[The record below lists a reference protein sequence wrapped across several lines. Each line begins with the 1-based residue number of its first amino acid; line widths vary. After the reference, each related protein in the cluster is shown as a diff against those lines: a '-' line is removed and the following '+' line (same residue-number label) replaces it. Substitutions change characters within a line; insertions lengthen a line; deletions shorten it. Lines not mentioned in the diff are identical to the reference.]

1 MRKKTGLL
9 LALLSLLAVMSCTD
23 VPFDHPLDAQGS
35 NFIGKNNPDLL
46 LDEDGNG
53 IPYFLEDDDGD
64 GIPNYKDP
72 DNDTIKPVITLT
84 GEMTV
89 YIKVKDPEKK
99 VELYSNIKSGYC
111 SAVDDIDGDITS
123 EIKVTHNISVFIPG
137 TYQMTYTVSDKA
149 FNAADP
155 VIRTFVVVPESVVDT
170 VGPVIALNGLAEMI
184 IEEGS
189 EYKESGAE
197 AFDIGDGQPCAVTIT
212 GEVNT
217 AVPGTYTITYT
228 AKDSKN
234 NQSSITRKVIV
245 RQKDIDDITPPVI
258 TLEPPDTMELDV
270 GEAFIEPG
278 YTAIDNID
286 GNITD
291 KVVVTNPVKV
301 DSVAVYRITY
311 TVIDEAGNFASKLR
325 YVKVGG
331 AEDSEPPVLTLN
343 PPDSMAIGV
352 GADFFDPGYTAVD
365 NIDGI
370 ITNQVKREPDT
381 IDTKVEGLYI
391 ITYTVSDAANNT
403 TTKTRKVLVS
413 KNVVLDQVPPV
424 ITLLGKN
431 PDTVTLGKT
440 WRDLGCTAT
449 DNVDGT
455 ITYDVKKEG
464 EVNTDVEGEYTIT
477 YSVSDKAGNKTV
489 VTRKV
494 IVTAVVSLFQK
505 YGVPSPD
512 PLPAVGN
519 AQYKNHTIEGDDVNP
534 DMLYT
539 VSTFTLNW
547 DPGQNKVYSFAL
559 NYGVSPY
566 YKNFEPEHN
575 FNSPEPKFTLEDSE
589 VDGLDG
595 EYYIVMQD
603 ENCIWVRTDGSFA
616 IIWEP

>member
-170 VGPVIALNGLAEMI
+170 VGPVISLNGLPEVTIYQGM
-184 IEEGS
+184 
-189 EYKESGAE
+189 EYNERGAE
-197 AFDIGDGQPCAVTIT
+197 AYDIGDGQPCAVTT
-212 GEVNT
+212 SGEVNT
-217 AVPGTYTITYT
+217 AVIGRYEITYT
-228 AKDSKN
+228 AVDSKGN
-234 NQSSITRKVIV
+234 VSSIKRTVVVQAVHEEDNI
-245 RQKDIDDITPPVI
+245 PPVI
-258 TLEPPDTMELDV
+258 TLNPPDSVFLEL
-270 GEAFIEPG
+270 GQAFVDPG
-278 YTAIDNID
+278 ATAIDNKD
-286 GNITD
+286 GNITN
-291 KVVVTNPVKV
+291 KIQVTNPVKV
-301 DSVAVYRITY
+301 DSAAVYWVIY
-311 TVIDEAGNFASKLR
+311 TVTDEAGNFTSKRR

-331 AEDSEPPVLTLN
+331 GGDFTPPDLTLIGE
-343 PPDSMAIGV
+343 DSMAIAV
-352 GADFFDPGYTAVD
+352 GAVFVDPGYTAVD
-365 NIDGI
+365 DVDGI
-370 ITNQVKREPDT
+370 ITNQVTKDPPT
-381 IDTKVEGLYI
+381 INTSVEGLHI
-391 ITYTVSDAANNT
+391 ITYTVSDAAGNVT
-403 TTKTRKVLVS
+403 QRTRKVMVS
-413 KNVVLDQVPPV
+413 STITLDQVPPV
-424 ITLLGKN
+424 IKLLGDN
-431 PDTVTLGKT
+431 PDTVTVGKSWT
-440 WRDLGCTAT
+440 DPGCTAT
-449 DNVDGT
+449 DNMDGT
-455 ITYDVKKEG
+455 ITYNVKKEG
-464 EVNTDVEGEYTIT
+464 EVNTQVVGEYTIT

-489 VTRKV
+489 VTRTV

-519 AQYKNHTIEGDDVNP
+519 AQYKNHTIEGDADP

-539 VSTFTLNW
+539 VTSFTFNW
-547 DPGQNKVYSFAL
+547 DPGQNKIYSFAL

-566 YKNFEPEHN
+566 YKNFEPTHN
-575 FNSPEPKFTLEDSE
+575 FNSRQPKFTLKGSE

-595 EYYIVMQD
+595 DYYIVMQD

>member
-9 LALLSLLAVMSCTD
+9 LALLSLLMVMSCTD
-23 VPFDHPLDAQGS
+23 VPFNHPLDAKGS
-35 NFIGKNNPDLL
+35 DFIGKNNPDLL
-46 LDEDGNG
+46 RDDDEDG

-84 GEMTV
+84 GELTV

-111 SAVDDIDGDITS
+111 KAIDDVDGDITS
-123 EIKVTHNISVFIPG
+123 EIKITHNISVFIPG
-137 TYQMTYTVSDKA
+137 TYQMTYTVSDRA

-170 VGPVIALNGLAEMI
+170 SGPVISLNGPAEMI

-197 AFDIGDGQPCAVTIT
+197 AFDIGDDQPCAVTIT

-270 GEAFIEPG
+270 GEAFVEPG
-278 YTAIDNID
+278 YTAIDDID
-286 GNITD
+286 GDITD

-301 DSVAVYRITY
+301 DSAAVYWVIY
-311 TVIDEAGNFASKLR
+311 TVTDEAGNFTSKRR

-331 AEDSEPPVLTLN
+331 EGDTTPPVLTLFGE
-343 PPDSMAIGV
+343 DSMAIAV
-352 GADFFDPGYTAVD
+352 GADFVDPGYTAEDDV
-365 NIDGI
+365 DGI
-370 ITNQVKREPDT
+370 ITNQVTKDPPT
-381 IDTKVEGLYI
+381 INTSVEGLHI
-391 ITYTVSDAANNT
+391 ITYTVSDAAGNVT
-403 TTKTRKVLVS
+403 QRTRKVMVS
-413 KNVVLDQVPPV
+413 STITLDQVPPV
-424 ITLLGKN
+424 IKLLGDN
-431 PDTVTLGKT
+431 PDTVTVGKSWT
-440 WRDLGCTAT
+440 DPGCIAT
-449 DNVDGT
+449 DNMDGT
-455 ITYDVKKEG
+455 ITYNVKKEG
-464 EVNTDVEGEYTIT
+464 EVNTQVEGEYTIT

-489 VTRKV
+489 VTRTV

-519 AQYKNHTIEGDDVNP
+519 AQYKNHTIEGDADP

-539 VSTFTLNW
+539 VTSFTFNW
-547 DPGQNKVYSFAL
+547 DPGQNKIYSFAF

-566 YKNFEPEHN
+566 YKNFEPTHN
-575 FNSPEPKFTLEDSE
+575 FNSRQPKFTLKGSE

-595 EYYIVMQD
+595 DYYIVMQG